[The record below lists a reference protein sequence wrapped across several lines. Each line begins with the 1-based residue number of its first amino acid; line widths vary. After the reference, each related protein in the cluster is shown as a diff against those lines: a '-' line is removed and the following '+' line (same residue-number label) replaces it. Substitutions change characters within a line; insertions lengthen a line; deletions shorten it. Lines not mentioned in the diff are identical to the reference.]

1 MTSDTQ
7 TEPTEEVIVRLV
19 SQIADLPREEIDVED
34 DLLTSGIIDSIGIV
48 RLIADLE
55 AELGVSVPAPDLVPE
70 NFRTIRVM
78 TSYLDSLKSDPA

>member
-70 NFRTIRVM
+70 YFRTIRVM